1 MRRSSRTTPLP
12 GLRRLP
18 AVLVLAIAFTGL
30 AVAPSY
36 AATDCTVYW
45 TGDVSPYWDDAEN
58 WSDHEDSDG
67 TDSHAAP
74 DASDVACLATDPAR
88 GYIVVNNGVWVSVG
102 AMRLNGADLY
112 FYGPVTVGGVADS
125 EVGFLAVQAPMT
137 KAAGSTLDVRGTYYQ
152 SAALVANGTVN
163 LHGASDLGGDITGDV
178 HNLGSADV
186 VPGATLSF
194 LGLVN
199 EGTISITGGTTVYRR
214 FSGPSII
221 NKGTITAGGPDTPVT
236 AILDTV
242 DNQGLIRV
250 VGGWLNL
257 KGLTN
262 LADGILDGPGTLD
275 MDGGTMYLGF
285 NNPITENR
293 ATIRVEH
300 GGGFYSG
307 LGDLTS
313 NAGTLDVDADLVVGE
328 GLVNTGTVKVGA
340 RLTAPGYSQTAGA
353 TVGTGGTLVGNAT
366 VTGGSVSG
374 LQVDGDLSL
383 GSEVTTKLAVH
394 GDGDTNPLT
403 ATGVVDLAGTLQVT
417 TDDGYTPTAGTT
429 YNVASG
435 ASRTGGFARVDG
447 ELTDYYY
454 YPFATPTTFDL
465 AADRQPAILVVPDAE
480 SVSESAGSATFTI
493 YRLGSR
499 ESTVDWA
506 THDGTAVAGT
516 DYEAS
521 SGTVT
526 FEPGVL
532 AQTVTVP
539 LTDNDV
545 IDGSRTFEVRLSNP
559 QHGKLA
565 PGNEV
570 AGETITNDDAPHVL
584 LGVRWSG
591 RPKVRPTSC

>member
-18 AVLVLAIAFTGL
+18 AVLALAIAFTGL

-74 DASDVACLATDPAR
+74 DASDVACLVTDPAK
-88 GYIVVNNGVWVSVG
+88 GCIVVNNGVWVSVG

-112 FYGPVTVGGVADS
+112 FYGPVTVGGVAGS
-125 EVGFLAVQAPMT
+125 EVGFLAVQGADDE
-137 KAAGSTLDVRGTYYQ
+137 GSGLNARRPRHVLPERGARGQ
-152 SAALVANGTVN
+152 RIVN

-242 DNQGLIRV
+242 GNQALIRV

-262 LADGILDGPGTLD
+262 LADGILDGLGTLD

-313 NAGTLDVDADLVVGE
+313 NAGTLDVDAYLVVGE
-328 GLVNTGTVKVGA
+328 GLVT
-340 RLTAPGYSQTAGA
+340 RAP
-353 TVGTGGTLVGNAT
+353 
-366 VTGGSVSG
+366 
-374 LQVDGDLSL
+374 
-383 GSEVTTKLAVH
+383 
-394 GDGDTNPLT
+394 
-403 ATGVVDLAGTLQVT
+403 
-417 TDDGYTPTAGTT
+417 
-429 YNVASG
+429 
-435 ASRTGGFARVDG
+435 
-447 ELTDYYY
+447 
-454 YPFATPTTFDL
+454 
-465 AADRQPAILVVPDAE
+465 
-480 SVSESAGSATFTI
+480 
-493 YRLGSR
+493 
-499 ESTVDWA
+499 
-506 THDGTAVAGT
+506 
-516 DYEAS
+516 
-521 SGTVT
+521 
-526 FEPGVL
+526 
-532 AQTVTVP
+532 
-539 LTDNDV
+539 
-545 IDGSRTFEVRLSNP
+545 
-559 QHGKLA
+559 
-565 PGNEV
+565 
-570 AGETITNDDAPHVL
+570 
-584 LGVRWSG
+584 
-591 RPKVRPTSC
+591 